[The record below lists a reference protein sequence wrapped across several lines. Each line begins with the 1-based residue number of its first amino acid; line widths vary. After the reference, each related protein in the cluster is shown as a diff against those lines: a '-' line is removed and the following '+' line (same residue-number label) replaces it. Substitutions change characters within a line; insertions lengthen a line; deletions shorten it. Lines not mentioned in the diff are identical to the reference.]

1 MDRRSKFDDGKNFQ
15 EGKSLEKLFKLKQNG
30 TNVRTEVVAGITTFL
45 AMAYILAVNPN
56 ILSAAGMPSDAIFA
70 ATAISA
76 AFATLIMAFYAN
88 YPVVLASG
96 MGLNAY
102 FAFTVVP
109 QLASQGITD
118 PWKVALTAILF
129 EGVIFI
135 ILSIFKFRETLV
147 NKVPQNLKL
156 GISAGIGLFVTIVGL
171 KGAGIVDT
179 DAMTAMKDG
188 SMPGIKDMVAFGD
201 VGVSS
206 SSLVKLGGVGSAP
219 VVLAFVGILIIA
231 ALWHFKVK
239 GSILI
244 GIIATW
250 VLGIVAQLTGWYQ
263 GVSLIPDFSNYA
275 VFAPVQSMATT
286 TAFQF
291 DFTYVAGNLV
301 NFLVIVFAFLFV
313 DLFDTVGTL
322 IGVAQEGGLL
332 DKKGELPRVG
342 RALMADAIGT
352 VGGAC
357 LGTSTVT
364 SYVES
369 TTGVAA
375 GGKTGL
381 TAMTSAIMFLLALPL
396 YPVFLAIPSFATTP
410 ALVFVGLLMLK
421 NVTKMNFDADIA
433 DTIGGFFAIIM
444 MPFTYS
450 IANGIMFG
458 IISWVILK
466 VITGKIKDIHPVMW
480 ISFGLFILRIVT
492 IIMGVSS

>member
-1 MDRRSKFDDGKNFQ
+1 M
-15 EGKSLEKLFKLKQNG
+15 EKLFKLKENG
-30 TNVRTEVVAGITTFL
+30 TTVRTEIVAGITTFL

-56 ILSAAGMPSDAIFA
+56 ILSAAGMPNDAIFA

-76 AFATLIMAFYAN
+76 AFATLIMAFFAN

-102 FAFTVVP
+102 FAFSVVP
-109 QLASQGITD
+109 QLAEQGITD
-118 PWKVALTAILF
+118 PWRVALTAILF

-147 NKVPQNLKL
+147 NKVPKNLKL
-156 GISAGIGLFVTIVGL
+156 GISAGIGLFIAIVGL
-171 KGAGIVDT
+171 KGANITVDDPST
-179 DAMTAMKDG
+179 L
-188 SMPGIKDMVAFGD
+188 VALGD
-201 VGVSS
+201 VGS
-206 SSLVKLGGVGSAP
+206 P
-219 VVLAFVGILIIA
+219 QVVLAVLGLIIIA

-239 GSILI
+239 GAILI
-244 GIIATW
+244 GIVATW
-250 VLGIVAQLTGWYQ
+250 IFGMIAQVTGWYQ
-263 GVSLIPDFSNYA
+263 VDPAASAFSVIPDFSNYT

-286 TAFQF
+286 TFFKF
-291 DFTYVAGNLV
+291 DFAYVTSSSI
-301 NFLVIVFAFLFV
+301 NFAVIVFAFLFV

-332 DKKGELPRVG
+332 DKNGELPKVG
-342 RALMADAIGT
+342 RALMADAVGT
-352 VGGAC
+352 VGGAM

-369 TTGVAA
+369 TTGVAD

-381 TAMTSAIMFLLALPL
+381 TALTSAVLFLLALPM
-396 YPVFLAIPSFATTP
+396 YPIFLAIPSFATTP

-421 NVTKMNFDADIA
+421 NVTKMDFESDIA
-433 DTIGGFFAIIM
+433 DTVGGFLAIIM

-458 IISWVILK
+458 IIAWVILK
-466 VITGKIKDIHPVMW
+466 VVTGKIRDIHPVMW
-480 ISFGLFILRIVT
+480 VSFALFAVRIIT

>member
-1 MDRRSKFDDGKNFQ
+1 M
-15 EGKSLEKLFKLKQNG
+15 EKLFKLKENG
-30 TNVRTEVVAGITTFL
+30 TTVRTEIVAGITTFL

-56 ILSAAGMPSDAIFA
+56 ILSAAGMPNDAIFA

-76 AFATLIMAFYAN
+76 AFATLIMAFFAN

-102 FAFTVVP
+102 FAFSVVP
-109 QLASQGITD
+109 QLAEQGITD
-118 PWKVALTAILF
+118 PWKIALTAILF

-135 ILSIFKFRETLV
+135 ILSIFRFRETLV
-147 NKVPQNLKL
+147 NKVPKNLKL
-156 GISAGIGLFVTIVGL
+156 GISSGIGLFIAIVGL
-171 KGAGIVDT
+171 KGANITVENPST
-179 DAMTAMKDG
+179 L
-188 SMPGIKDMVAFGD
+188 VALGD
-201 VGVSS
+201 VGS
-206 SSLVKLGGVGSAP
+206 P
-219 VVLAFVGILIIA
+219 QVVLAALGLIIIA

-239 GSILI
+239 GAILI

-250 VLGIVAQLTGWYQ
+250 FFGIIAQVTGWYQ
-263 GVSLIPDFSNYA
+263 VDPAASAFSVIPDFSNYA
-275 VFAPVQSMATT
+275 VFAPVQNMAKTT
-286 TAFQF
+286 FFQF
-291 DFTYVAGNLV
+291 DFGYVASNAI
-301 NFLVIVFAFLFV
+301 NFAVIVFAFLFV

-332 DKKGELPRVG
+332 NEKGELPRVG
-342 RALMADAIGT
+342 RALMSDAIGT
-352 VGGAC
+352 VGGSM

-369 TTGVAA
+369 TTGVAE

-381 TAMTSAIMFLLALPL
+381 TALTSAVLFLLALPL
-396 YPVFLAIPSFATTP
+396 YPIFLAIPSFATTP

-421 NVTKMNFDADIA
+421 NVTKMDFDSDIA
-433 DTIGGFFAIIM
+433 DTVGGFLSIIM

-458 IISWVILK
+458 IIAWVILK
-466 VITGKIKDIHPVMW
+466 VVTGKIRDIHPVMW
-480 ISFGLFILRIVT
+480 ISFALFAVRITT

>member
-1 MDRRSKFDDGKNFQ
+1 MYIIYKWSGFVTFRRNFQ
-15 EGKSLEKLFKLKQNG
+15 EGYSLEKLFKLKENG
-30 TNVRTEVVAGITTFL
+30 TNVRTEIVAGITTFL
-45 AMAYILAVNPN
+45 AMAYILAVNPS
-56 ILSAAGMPSDAIFA
+56 ILSAAGMDSQAIFA
-70 ATAISA
+70 ATAVSA
-76 AFATLIMAFYAN
+76 AFATLIMAFFAN

-109 QLASQGITD
+109 NLAKDGITD
-118 PWKVALTAILF
+118 PWKVALTAILC

-147 NKVPQNLKL
+147 NKVPKNLKL
-156 GISAGIGLFVTIVGL
+156 GISAGIGLFIVIVGF
-171 KGAGIVDT
+171 KGAGIVTT
-179 DAMTAMKDG
+179 DAFFNG
-188 SMPGIKDMVAFGD
+188 SEVE
-201 VGVSS
+201 SS
-206 SSLVKLGGVGSAP
+206 TLVKMGDIGSP
-219 VVLAFVGILIIA
+219 QVVLALLGILIIA

-239 GSILI
+239 GAILI
-244 GIIATW
+244 GILLTWIFGIIAE
-250 VLGIVAQLTGWYQ
+250 LSGWYVVDAAH
-263 GVSLIPDFSNYA
+263 GVYSVIPSFDNYA
-275 VFAPVQSMATT
+275 VFKPVEQMATK

-291 DFTYVAGNLV
+291 DFGFAGSH
-301 NFLVIVFAFLFV
+301 FLDFAVIVFAFLFV

-322 IGVAQEGGLL
+322 IGVAQEGKLL
-332 DKKGELPRVG
+332 NEKGELPRVG
-342 RALMADAIGT
+342 RALMADALGT

-369 TTGVAA
+369 TTGVAE

-381 TAMTSAIMFLLALPL
+381 TALTSAVLFLLALPL
-396 YPVFLAIPSFATTP
+396 YPIFLAIPSFATTP

-433 DTIGGFFAIIM
+433 DTVGGFFAIIM

-458 IISWVILK
+458 IIAWVILK
-466 VITGKIKDIHPVMW
+466 IITGKIKEIHPVMW
-480 ISFGLFILRIVT
+480 VSFGLFAVRIVT

>member
-1 MDRRSKFDDGKNFQ
+1 M
-15 EGKSLEKLFKLKQNG
+15 EKLFKLKENG
-30 TNVRTEVVAGITTFL
+30 TTVRTEIVAGITTFL

-56 ILSAAGMPSDAIFA
+56 ILSAAGMPNDAIFA

-76 AFATLIMAFYAN
+76 AFATLIMAFFAN

-102 FAFTVVP
+102 FAFSVVP
-109 QLASQGITD
+109 QLAEQGITD
-118 PWKVALTAILF
+118 PWRVALTAILF

-147 NKVPQNLKL
+147 NKVPKNLKL
-156 GISAGIGLFVTIVGL
+156 GISAGIGLFIAIVGL
-171 KGAGIVDT
+171 KGANITVDDPST
-179 DAMTAMKDG
+179 LVTL
-188 SMPGIKDMVAFGD
+188 GD
-201 VGVSS
+201 VGS
-206 SSLVKLGGVGSAP
+206 P
-219 VVLAFVGILIIA
+219 QVVLAVLGLLIIA

-239 GSILI
+239 GAILI
-244 GIIATW
+244 GIVATW
-250 VLGIVAQLTGWYQ
+250 IFGMIAQVTGWYQ
-263 GVSLIPDFSNYA
+263 VDPAASAFSVIPDFSNYA

-286 TAFQF
+286 TFFKF
-291 DFTYVAGNLV
+291 DFAYVASNAV
-301 NFLVIVFAFLFV
+301 NFAVIVFAFLFV

-332 DKKGELPRVG
+332 DKNGELPRVG
-342 RALMADAIGT
+342 RALMADAVGT
-352 VGGAC
+352 VGGAM

-369 TTGVAA
+369 TTGVAE

-381 TAMTSAIMFLLALPL
+381 TALTSAVLFLLALPL
-396 YPVFLAIPSFATTP
+396 YPIFLAIPSFATTP
-410 ALVFVGLLMLK
+410 ALVFVGLLMVK
-421 NVTKMNFDADIA
+421 NVTKMDFDSDIA
-433 DTIGGFFAIIM
+433 DTLGGFFAIIM

-458 IISWVILK
+458 IIAWVILK
-466 VITGKIKDIHPVMW
+466 VVTGKIKDIHPVMW
-480 ISFGLFILRIVT
+480 VSFVLFAVRIVT